1 MRWKNLAEHTVYE
14 NRWLTVNLA
23 DVELPSGAH
32 LDHFLI
38 RQRPVALCAA
48 VNRQNEVLLLWRHRF
63 IPDTWGWE
71 LPAGVVDADET
82 VAQAAAREMVEETG
96 WRPGP
101 LEHLITVEPSNGL
114 SDAQHHVY
122 WARGAEYVG
131 EPEDYFESEKREWIS
146 LARIPDMVAAGE
158 IRSAN
163 AVAALLVL
171 HHRLVR

>member
-1 MRWKNLAEHTVYE
+1 ML
-14 NRWLTVNLA
+14 
-23 DVELPSGAH
+23 
-32 LDHFLI
+32 
-38 RQRPVALCAA
+38 
-48 VNRQNEVLLLWRHRF
+48 
-63 IPDTWGWE
+63 
-71 LPAGVVDADET
+71 
-82 VAQAAAREMVEETG
+82 EETG

-101 LEHLITVEPSNGL
+101 LQHLITVEPSNGL
-114 SDAQHHVY
+114 SDAQHHAY
-122 WARGAEYVG
+122 WAQGAEYVG